1 MAGNKK
7 GLDMQAVG
15 AVLLGLT
22 AVASLGVLAVY
33 LLRGPQGGG
42 GMGLEEEPETPD
54 VSALPT
60 NGVRDEPR
68 VLNGED
74 VEIQI
79 TDRDDPTRLAAIMH
93 FGELDPLPNRRY
105 RATDTTAWVYLDSG
119 EILLVEAPTARLAM
133 PDGKRPESGEL
144 SGGVV
149 MRVFDAP
156 EDGGLPDPSRDEA
169 SLVAR
174 TPVFRFDLTIGEASA
189 PRRLTVR
196 TRRVDF
202 AGRDMLAT
210 FSETRQRIE
219 YLEVREGEQ
228 IVYRTRVDE
237 PTPKA
242 IAEDETAAAERVPAG
257 EGGRA
262 GEAARERRV
271 VVAES
276 PEPKG
281 RRGPVRPA
289 RTPVKRQ
296 HYHIRFDDAIRVVQ
310 GARSIRGDRLDVW
323 ARLIDNELPEGALGE
338 GVEDARVPMQ
348 SAPAAGTIEVMLAS
362 AVAAQPLSI
371 LAADRGVARSVSGEV
386 IVTRQGIV
394 EVCRIE
400 DRPDGGASVDGGVA
414 VRALAI
420 HATDPSQDAA
430 DQGMGEPGEEDPEG
444 DGTILL
450 TWSGAMVL
458 QPVKEIPD
466 ELREQNHVAV
476 RFSAL
481 ESGRVSFRDESSQ
494 SEGSCG
500 TLEYRATLQRLVLSG
515 VGPHAVR
522 VMRAGGG
529 LLETRRIELDL
540 STGVARVPGAG
551 VAHALREGQRE
562 IDPGSP
568 RRISWTQRA
577 DFQLARRGY
586 RLRGDLEWAK
596 LIGRVE
602 AVDGQASLSGEMMD
616 ATFYP
621 QGDERH
627 GALRHLEVVGPVA
640 GTDGRGASLTGERLS
655 VDFAGRGE
663 GRRTDPRTVSIEGSA
678 RASRDGATLRARII
692 DARLERSEE
701 DHLVVAFVSAREE
714 VRFEDPVN
722 AVSAS
727 CDRLR
732 GDATLR
738 VADLEGERVVLRQGS
753 DEIGGTQVHLNAG
766 DRIVEVFGAGWFA
779 RRGDDDEAIAEA
791 SWTKQMVFDDRKG
804 TLDCFGDARAT
815 WRPEALAVD
824 DVRAERI
831 HVELTPYREA
841 SAGDEALGVRVDRED
856 RQVLRV
862 RATGSALLEDGG
874 KPAVV
879 QSLRESPED
888 PPEGQERAILTLV
901 RLEAPEVFAD
911 NEGGQIRVEHPGRL
925 IVADYRDAGE
935 GDAPDDPSQMRGS
948 AVFQWSRLMVVDRN
962 EDTITMEGDVRMT
975 HIRTGDNQTTRL
987 LCERLVAMFEDAGE
1001 DSLGAARLRGVRC
1014 EGSVFARSGRQE
1026 LMGDELVYDA
1036 RRSTLEAQAT
1046 SPTGRVTFTDA
1057 RTGSPTSA
1065 RRIFWDLKSDRVEV
1079 RQPGVLVLPR

>member
-1 MAGNKK
+1 MAGKK
-7 GLDMQAVG
+7 TGLDMQAVG

-22 AVASLGVLAVY
+22 AVASLGVLAMY
-33 LLRGPQGGG
+33 LLRGPQGGSG
-42 GMGLEEEPETPD
+42 IGPEDEPETPD
-54 VSALPT
+54 VAALPT
-60 NGVRDEPR
+60 NGAQDEPR
-68 VLNGED
+68 VLDGED

-79 TDRDDPTRLAAIMH
+79 TDRDDPTRIAAIMH

-156 EDGGLPDPSRDEA
+156 ADGGLPDPARDEA
-169 SLVAR
+169 SLIAR

-189 PRRLTVR
+189 PRRVTVR

-202 AGRDMLAT
+202 AGRDLLAT

-228 IVYRTRVDE
+228 LVYRPRVDE
-237 PTPKA
+237 PPPRA
-242 IAEDETAAAERVPAG
+242 IVEEPVDAGPPRAARGKDTAASEREESESGQRIVV
-257 EGGRA
+257 
-262 GEAARERRV
+262 RE
-271 VVAES
+271 E
-276 PEPKG
+276 PEQQA
-281 RRGPVRPA
+281 RRGPVRPS
-289 RTPVKRQ
+289 RRSPPKRQ

-310 GARSIRGDRLDVW
+310 GARSIRADRLDVW
-323 ARLIDNELPEGALGE
+323 ARLIDNELPKNALGE
-338 GVEDARVPMQ
+338 GFEDAGVPTR
-348 SAPAAGTIEVMLAS
+348 STPASGRIEAMLAS
-362 AVAAQPLSI
+362 ALAAQTVSLPT
-371 LAADRGVARSVSGEV
+371 AGRHVARPVEGEV
-386 IVTRQGIV
+386 IVTRASAV
-394 EVCRIE
+394 AVCRHE
-400 DRPDGGASVDGGVA
+400 DRPAVQPAHEPSGTTRTAMESSSGMAAEEPEDDGPIV
-414 VRALAI
+414 
-420 HATDPSQDAA
+420 
-430 DQGMGEPGEEDPEG
+430 
-444 DGTILL
+444 L
-450 TWSGAMVL
+450 TWSGVMVL
-458 QPVKEIPD
+458 QPVREVPD

-481 ESGRVSFRDESSQ
+481 ESGRVVFSDETSR
-494 SEGSCG
+494 SEGGCG
-500 TLEYRATLQRLVLSG
+500 TLEYRATLRRLVLSG

-522 VMRAGGG
+522 VMRVGGG

-540 STGVARVPGAG
+540 ATGMARVPGAG
-551 VAHALREGQRE
+551 VAHAFGDGQRE
-562 IDPGSP
+562 IDPGAP
-568 RRISWTQRA
+568 RRISWTQRG
-577 DFQLARRGY
+577 DFQLAMQGD
-586 RLRGDLEWAK
+586 RLRGELEWAK
-596 LIGRVE
+596 LMGRVE
-602 AVDGQASLSGEMMD
+602 AVDGPASLAGEMMN

-655 VDFAGRGE
+655 VDFVGRGE
-663 GRRTDPRTVSIEGSA
+663 GRRTDPRAVSIEGSA
-678 RASRDGATLRARII
+678 RASRDGATLQARII

-701 DHLVVAFVSAREE
+701 DHLVVAFVSARDE
-714 VRFEDPVN
+714 VRFDDPVN

-738 VADLEGERVVLRQGS
+738 VADLEGERVTLRQGN

-766 DRIVEVFGAGWFA
+766 ERIVEVFGAGWFA
-779 RRGDDDEAIAEA
+779 RRGDGDDVLAEA

-804 TLDCFGDARAT
+804 TLSCFGNARAT

-841 SAGDEALGVRVDRED
+841 SASDEALGVRVDKDD

-862 RATGSALLEDGG
+862 RAIGSAMLEDDGE
-874 KPAVV
+874 PAIV
-879 QSLRESPED
+879 QSLRESPEE
-888 PPEGQERAILTLV
+888 PAPGEQRAILTLV

-911 NEGGQIRVEHPGRL
+911 NELGQIRVEHPGRL
-925 IVADYRDAGE
+925 VVADYRDANEDDGGE
-935 GDAPDDPSQMRGS
+935 DPSQMRGS
-948 AVFQWSRLMVVDRN
+948 AVFQWSHLMVVDRN

-987 LCERLVAMFEDAGE
+987 LCDRLIAMFEDADTE
-1001 DSLGAARLRGVRC
+1001 SLGAARLRGVRC

-1026 LMGDELVYDA
+1026 LMGDELIYDA
-1036 RRSTLEAQAT
+1036 RRSTIEAQAT

-1065 RRIFWDLKSDRVEV
+1065 RRIFWDLQNDRVEV